1 VLLQA
6 AQLHPLQRD
15 GVGPRRD
22 DGVDGVVNNLFM
34 ARQQDRLE
42 ILEQSILKLDAVAVS
57 EVGDDIV
64 AETRMV

>member
-1 VLLQA
+1 MLLQA

-15 GVGPRRD
+15 GVGPHRND
-22 DGVDGVVNNLFM
+22 SVPIILV
-34 ARQQDRLE
+34 ARIQDRLG

>member
-1 VLLQA
+1 L
-6 AQLHPLQRD
+6 
-15 GVGPRRD
+15 G
-22 DGVDGVVNNLFM
+22 
-34 ARQQDRLE
+34 